1 MLCAQISYQIGDIYT
16 FPDGSKGVVC
26 YVNPDDPSEG
36 WAVALNDV
44 GKNGGERYGMMIT
57 GNAIPSGITQ
67 QQYDVLN
74 RFGKTDWTYEG
85 WENTRILRE
94 SGVSPAADAVDFYN
108 GWYIP
113 DAIQM
118 RMIFSMIP
126 VIGPIIQAAGGNVN
140 QLYNPGRDYWT
151 STRVE
156 NNYMMI
162 VRGTQYQYDRFTAYG
177 STNNTKCYIREVR
190 NFSKNDAY
198 AYWIKKWEEEGVKSG
213 SMQVSPTV
221 TTTYDAAVV
230 FGTDTFYVAS
240 TVTVNETFDKDTLY
254 ETVCSSPLPYT
265 STVNPIFENL
275 NISDPRDYVIRE
287 TLQTVHGC
295 DSIITLMLHV
305 NPSYFFEER
314 DTICLNDTPYV
325 WTDHNVSI
333 PTEVGDYVVWDSL
346 TSSLGCDSVY
356 KLLLKIVPKPDLEVI
371 HTEPVCVGNELQLS
385 ATSTN
390 CSSFEVFMREGFNDL
405 PTGSNIS
412 SQISQVTEW
421 IAAATSVQ
429 RNGDSALQ
437 IGSSNRIG
445 WIRTRPVDL
454 SRMFTLNLRVK
465 KYPNPNEKTVLV
477 EIIIDGSSVDTIR
490 IESFS
495 DTTISRSFP
504 AFTSASTV
512 ELRTIDS
519 IFQETPFS
527 KRFVL
532 DEMVIYDNTPCTYE
546 WNINGTLTHS
556 ADTLIASPEAG
567 VYRVRAIS
575 ARGCISED
583 SVRVKP
589 NSDGTDAME
598 ICENDLPVVWNGV
611 TFTEAGTQ
619 RATITAANGC
629 DSVVTMT
636 LMVNYNA
643 VRDTLA
649 EACDSYV
656 WYGEEYTTSGD
667 YEKKFTTVAGCD
679 SIVTLH
685 LTINHATYGDTTA
698 VECETFTWHGVT
710 YDETPATAP
719 TYTMAGGNHNGCD
732 SIVTLNLTINHATYG
747 DTTAV
752 ECETFTWH
760 GVTYDETPAT
770 APTYTMAGGNHNG
783 CDSIVTLNLTI
794 NHA

>member
-44 GKNGGERYGMMIT
+44 GKNGGEKYGMMIT
-57 GNAIPSGITQ
+57 GNAIPSGVTQ
-67 QQYDVLN
+67 HEFNVVDRYGQAE
-74 RFGKTDWTYEG
+74 WTYEG

-140 QLYNPGRDYWT
+140 QLYKSSRDYWT

-221 TTTYDAAVV
+221 TTTYNAAVI
-230 FGTDTFYVAS
+230 FGSDTFYVAS

-275 NISDPRDYVIRE
+275 DISIPRDYVIRK

-305 NPSYFFEER
+305 DPSYIFEER
-314 DTICLNDTPYV
+314 DTICLSDTPYV
-325 WTDHNVSI
+325 WNLHESVETPTVAGDH
-333 PTEVGDYVVWDSL
+333 VVWDSL
-346 TSSLGCDSVY
+346 TTSTGCDSVY
-356 KLLLKIVPKPDLEVI
+356 KLLLKIVPMPDIEI
-371 HTEPVCVGNELQLS
+371 TPAGPVCAGRELDLS
-385 ATSTN
+385 ASSTN
-390 CSSFEVFMREGFNDL
+390 CSSFVDIMREDFNRVKGN
-405 PTGSNIS
+405 TGTDIS
-412 SQISQVTEW
+412 RNLSELTDW
-421 IAAATSVQ
+421 IADGSRVYNIGDTSI
-429 RNGDSALQ
+429 Q
-437 IGSSNRIG
+437 IGSSSAVG
-445 WIRTRPVDL
+445 WIRTREVDL
-454 SRMFTLNLRVK
+454 SRGFSLDLYAR
-465 KYPNPNEKTVLV
+465 KYRAADSPDSV
-477 EIIIDGSSVDTIR
+477 EVWIDGSIVDTI
-490 IESFS
+490 IVDGANFEHYVL
-495 DTTISRSFP
+495 DYAPATVRS
-504 AFTSASTV
+504 TLS
-512 ELRTIDS
+512 LRTLGKDS
-519 IFQETPFS
+519 NP
-527 KRFVL
+527 RFVL
-532 DEMVIYDNTPCTYE
+532 DEIAIYDNTPCIYV
-546 WNINGTLTHS
+546 WNINGELKYS

-575 ARGCISED
+575 ARGCVSED
-583 SVRVKP
+583 SLRVKP
-589 NSDGTDAME
+589 NSNGTDAME
-598 ICENDLPVVWNGV
+598 VCENDLPVVWNGV

-619 RATITAANGC
+619 LATLTAANGC

-636 LMVNYNA
+636 LTVYEPA
-643 VRDTLA
+643 STPLT
-649 EACDSYV
+649 
-656 WYGEEYTTSGD
+656 GEI
-667 YEKKFTTVAGCD
+667 C
-679 SIVTLH
+679 L
-685 LTINHATYGDTTA
+685 GDTYSEKDRKS
-698 VECETFTWHGVT
+698 VV
-710 YDETPATAP
+710 
-719 TYTMAGGNHNGCD
+719 
-732 SIVTLNLTINHATYG
+732 
-747 DTTAV
+747 
-752 ECETFTWH
+752 
-760 GVTYDETPAT
+760 
-770 APTYTMAGGNHNG
+770 
-783 CDSIVTLNLTI
+783 
-794 NHA
+794 